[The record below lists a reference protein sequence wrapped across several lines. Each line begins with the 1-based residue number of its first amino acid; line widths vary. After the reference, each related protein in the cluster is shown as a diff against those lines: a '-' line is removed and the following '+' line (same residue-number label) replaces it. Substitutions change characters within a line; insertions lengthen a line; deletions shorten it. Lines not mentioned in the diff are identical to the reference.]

1 MQTVPF
7 VLVHLLEIPPPGKA
21 QLLAR
26 VTYED
31 HARAND
37 AARIIGMTQ
46 SQFLRTVIVRAADKI
61 LEEHGVIAVLPVV

>member
-1 MQTVPF
+1 MAISVP
-7 VLVHLLEIPPPGKA
+7 VITINLLEIPPPGQA

-37 AARIIGMTQ
+37 AAKLLGMSQ
-46 SQFLRTVIVRAADKI
+46 AQFLRTVIIRAADKI
-61 LEEHGVIAVLPVV
+61 LEEAGVIPVVPP